1 MIHVGTELHSV
12 MMRILDYPVI
22 TGVLVF
28 LFLSGGSRLIL
39 RTLRDRGPPNPEVK
53 QDFNVIVSAVLTLLG
68 LLIGFTF
75 SMATNRYDQRKNM
88 EEAEA
93 NAIGTEYVR
102 ADLIPGANAAAVRQ
116 LLKDYTA
123 QRILYYEPHA
133 PGELEQIA
141 ARRAQLQQQLW
152 AAVLPAVTA
161 EPRPVTNLFVSGMN
175 DVLNS
180 QGYTHAAWLNRIPV
194 ESWVL
199 LLLVA
204 LLANGMIVYSAR
216 SMHQSGWQLL
226 ILPMLVA
233 VSVTLIA
240 DIDSPRGGLIKV
252 SAPNLHIVLADMR

>member
-1 MIHVGTELHSV
+1 
-12 MMRILDYPVI
+12 MMHIVDYPVI
-22 TGVLVF
+22 MGVLVF
-28 LFLSGGSRLIL
+28 LFLRGGTQLIL
-39 RTLRDRGPPNPEVK
+39 KFLRDRGPGDLEAKDGINL
-53 QDFNVIVSAVLTLLG
+53 IVTAVLTLLG

-75 SMATNRYDQRKNM
+75 SMATSRYDQRKTM

-102 ADLIPGANAAAVRQ
+102 ADLMPVANAIAVRQ

-123 QRILYYEPHA
+123 ERILYYNPHTA
-133 PGELEQIA
+133 GELQQIA

-152 AAVLPAVTA
+152 AAVLPVVAA
-161 EPRPVTNLFVSGMN
+161 EPRPVTNLVLSGMN

-194 ESWVL
+194 EAWVL

-204 LLANGMIVYSAR
+204 LLANGMILYSAR
-216 SMHQSGWQLL
+216 SMQKGGWQLL
-226 ILPMLVA
+226 ILPLLVA
-233 VSVTLIA
+233 VSVWMIA

-252 SAPNLHIVLADMR
+252 SAPNLRIVLADMQ